1 MASEKEFQ
9 VNGKNANALFSL
21 KLHRGEG
28 MALVAMNWKAATPP
42 RDFVGF
48 AIEYQEPGGD
58 KFFSLKNRLSFPG
71 NTGLDK
77 NLKLSTKLSPIQ
89 KFRWVHFPRN
99 AEIAGEFVY
108 RVQPVFMNA
117 LGELSYGDY
126 QEAKIELHRE
136 TYPGKLNV
144 SFTRGF
150 VSSQAFV
157 DFYEKDG
164 PIATLLPGKAKNGL
178 TFQPT
183 HPKTKEALAWMGFEA
198 RSTILEVLDK
208 AIADPDAK
216 VDVVAYDLNVPE
228 IVTRLALLGKKL
240 RLIIDDDGAHGK
252 EESAEKQAENQLR
265 LTALEVKRQHM
276 GKLQHNKT
284 IIVDSPTQQLVV
296 CGSTNFAWRGLYVQN
311 NNAIVLTGSA
321 SVKLF
326 RAAFNQYWQSDS
338 AGDFGASASATWQ
351 SLGLDGVEASVAFSP
366 HAAGN
371 SVLNNIGED
380 IATTKSSL
388 FYSMAFL
395 SQTSGPVRE
404 ALTNTTLNENIFV
417 YGISDKKAGGFNL
430 LTPDG
435 NLAPVS
441 PAALGKD
448 VPEPFKSEP
457 TGGGGTRMH
466 HKFVVIDF
474 DLPTARVY
482 MGSYNF
488 SFAADGTNGEN
499 LLLIKNRKVAVSY
512 MIEALRIFDHY
523 HFRVAKK
530 AAKKAGNKLALKPAP
545 QKAADQPWW
554 QEDYTDVR
562 KIKDRLLF
570 A

>member
-1 MASEKEFQ
+1 MPTENEFQ
-9 VNGKNANALFSL
+9 VSGKNAKALFSL

-28 MALVAMNWKAATPP
+28 MTLVAMNWKTAEPP

-48 AIEYQEPGGD
+48 AIEYQEPDGE
-58 KFFSLKNRLSFPG
+58 KFFALKNRLSFPG

-99 AEIAGEFVY
+99 AEIPGKFIY
-108 RVQPVFMNA
+108 RVSPVFMNT
-117 LGELSYGDY
+117 LGELSYGEF
-126 QEAKIELHRE
+126 QQASIELHRE

-150 VSSQAFV
+150 VASQAFV

-164 PIATLLPGKAKNGL
+164 PIKTLLPTTAKLSLN
-178 TFQPT
+178 FQPS
-183 HPKTKEALAWMGFEA
+183 HSKAAEALAWMGFEA
-198 RSTILEVLDK
+198 RSVLLEVLDK

-216 VDVVAYDLNVPE
+216 VDVVAYDLNEPE
-228 IVTRLALLGKKL
+228 IVKRLEQLGKKL
-240 RLIIDDDGAHGK
+240 RLIIDDDGDHGK
-252 EESAEKQAENQLR
+252 GNSAEKQAEERLL
-265 LTALEVKRQHM
+265 LTALNVKRQHM

-284 IIVDSPTQQLVV
+284 IIVDSPTLQLVV

-311 NNAIVLTGSA
+311 NNAIVLTGKS
-321 SVKLF
+321 SVSVFKV
-326 RAAFNQYWQSDS
+326 AFEQYWASDS
-338 AGDFGASASATWQ
+338 AGDFGGSTAAAWQ
-351 SLGLDGVEASVAFSP
+351 SLGLAGIDASVAFSP
-366 HAAGN
+366 HSGSN
-371 SVLNNIGED
+371 TVLNSIGAD
-380 IATTKSSL
+380 IATTRSSL

-395 SQTSGPVRE
+395 SQTSGPVRK
-404 ALTNTTLNENIFV
+404 ALTDVTLNDKIFV
-417 YGISDKKAGGFNL
+417 YGISDKKAGGFKL
-430 LTPDG
+430 LTPNG
-435 NLAPVS
+435 NYSPVS
-441 PAALGKD
+441 PASLEKD

-474 DLPTARVY
+474 DKPSARVY

-499 LLLIKNRKVAVSY
+499 LVLIKNRKIAVAY

-523 HFRVAKK
+523 HFRVATK
-530 AAKKAGNKLALKPAP
+530 AAKKSKSKLELKPAP
-545 QKAADQPWW
+545 QNLQDETWW
-554 QEDYTDVR
+554 LEDYTDIR

>member
-1 MASEKEFQ
+1 MPAEKEFK
-9 VNGKNANALFSL
+9 VSGKNAKALFSL

-28 MALVAMNWKAATPP
+28 MTLVAMNWKAAEPP

-48 AIEYQEPGGD
+48 SIEYQEPDGD
-58 KFFSLKNRLSFPG
+58 KFFALKNRLSFPG
-71 NTGLDK
+71 NTGMNK
-77 NLKLSTKLSPIQ
+77 NLKLSTKFSPIQ

-99 AEIAGEFVY
+99 AEIPGKFIY
-108 RVQPVFMNA
+108 RVSPVFMNA
-117 LGELSYGDY
+117 LGELSYG
-126 QEAKIELHRE
+126 QFQQAGIALHRE

-150 VSSQAFV
+150 VASQAFV

-164 PIATLLPGKAKNGL
+164 PIKTLLPANAKSSL
-178 TFQPT
+178 TFQPS
-183 HPKTKEALAWMGFEA
+183 HPKTAEALAWMGFEA
-198 RSTILEVLDK
+198 RSVLLEVLDK
-208 AIADPDAK
+208 AIADPNAR

-228 IVTRLALLGKKL
+228 IVNRLELLGKKL
-240 RLIIDDDGAHGK
+240 RLIIDDDGDHGK
-252 EESAEKQAENQLR
+252 HDSAEKQAEERLR
-265 LTALEVKRQHM
+265 LTALNVKRQHM

-284 IIVDSPTQQLVV
+284 IIVDSPTLKLVV

-311 NNAIVLTGSA
+311 NNAIVLTGKT
-321 SVKLF
+321 SVTIF
-326 RAAFNQYWQSDS
+326 QAAFEQYWASDS
-338 AGDFGASASATWQ
+338 AGDFGGSTAAAWQ
-351 SLGLDGVEASVAFSP
+351 SLGLAGINANVSFSP
-366 HAAGN
+366 HSRSN
-371 SVLNNIGED
+371 SILKGIGAD
-380 IATTKSSL
+380 IANTRSSL

-395 SQTSGPVRE
+395 SQTSGPVRK
-404 ALTNTTLNENIFV
+404 ALTDATLNEQIFV

-430 LTPDG
+430 LTPNG
-435 NLAPVS
+435 NYSPVS
-441 PAALGKD
+441 PASLEKD

-474 DLPTARVY
+474 DKPSARVY

-499 LLLIKNRKVAVSY
+499 LLLIKNRKIAVAY

-523 HFRVAKK
+523 HFRVATK
-530 AAKKAGNKLALKPAP
+530 AAKKNKNKLELKPVP
-545 QKAADQPWW
+545 QNPSDEPWW
-554 QEDYTDVR
+554 LEHYTDIR

>member
-9 VNGKNANALFSL
+9 VSGKNANALFSL

-77 NLKLSTKLSPIQ
+77 NLKLSTKISPIQ

-183 HPKTKEALAWMGFEA
+183 HPKAGKALAWMGFEA

-208 AIADPDAK
+208 AIADPDAE

-228 IVTRLALLGKKL
+228 IVSRLALLGKRL

-252 EESAEKQAENQLR
+252 EESAEKQAESQLR

-311 NNAIVLTGSA
+311 NNAIVLTGAA

-371 SVLNNIGED
+371 SVLNSIGED

-395 SQTSGPVRE
+395 SQTGGPVRE
-404 ALTNTTLNENIFV
+404 ALTKTTLNENIFV
-417 YGISDKKAGGFNL
+417 YGISDKKAGGFDL

-530 AAKKAGNKLALKPAP
+530 TAKKAGNKLALKPAP
-545 QKAADQPWW
+545 QKAEDQPWW

>member
-1 MASEKEFQ
+1 
-9 VNGKNANALFSL
+9 
-21 KLHRGEG
+21 
-28 MALVAMNWKAATPP
+28 
-42 RDFVGF
+42 VGF

-71 NTGLDK
+71 NIGLDK

-183 HPKTKEALAWMGFEA
+183 HPKAGKALAWMGFEA

-208 AIADPDAK
+208 AIADPDAE

-228 IVTRLALLGKKL
+228 IVSRLALLGKKL

-252 EESAEKQAENQLR
+252 ADSAETQAESQLR
-265 LTALEVKRQHM
+265 LTALDVKRQHM

-311 NNAIVLTGSA
+311 NNAIVLTGPA

-326 RAAFNQYWQSDS
+326 RAAFNQYWQSNS
-338 AGDFGASASATWQ
+338 AGGFGASASATWQ

-371 SVLNNIGED
+371 SVLNSIGED

-404 ALTNTTLNENIFV
+404 SLTKTTLNENIFV

-430 LTPDG
+430 LTPNG

-530 AAKKAGNKLALKPAP
+530 TAKKAGNKLALKPAP
-545 QKAADQPWW
+545 QKAKDQPWW
-554 QEDYTDVR
+554 QQDYTDLR

>member
-1 MASEKEFQ
+1 MPTEKEFQ
-9 VNGKNANALFSL
+9 VSGKNAKALFSL

-28 MALVAMNWKAATPP
+28 MTLVAMNWKTAEPP

-48 AIEYQEPGGD
+48 AIEYQEPDGE
-58 KFFSLKNRLSFPG
+58 KFFALKNRLSFPG

-99 AEIAGEFVY
+99 AEIPGKFIY
-108 RVQPVFMNA
+108 RVSPVFMNA
-117 LGELSYGDY
+117 LGELSYGKY
-126 QEAKIELHRE
+126 QQAGIELHRE

-150 VSSQAFV
+150 VASQAFV

-164 PIATLLPGKAKNGL
+164 PIKTLLPATAKLSL
-178 TFQPT
+178 TFQPS
-183 HPKTKEALAWMGFEA
+183 HPKTAEALAWMGFEA
-198 RSTILEVLDK
+198 RSALFEVLDK

-216 VDVVAYDLNVPE
+216 VDVIAYDLNEPE
-228 IVTRLALLGKKL
+228 IVKRLEQLGKKL
-240 RLIIDDDGAHGK
+240 RLIIDDDGDHGK
-252 EESAEKQAENQLR
+252 GNSAEKQAEERLL
-265 LTALEVKRQHM
+265 LTAMKVKRQHM

-284 IIVDSPTQQLVV
+284 IIVDSPTLKLVV

-311 NNAIVLTGSA
+311 NNAIVLTGKT
-321 SVKLF
+321 SVNVFK
-326 RAAFNQYWQSDS
+326 AAFEQYWTSDS
-338 AGDFGASASATWQ
+338 AGDFGGSTAAAWQ
-351 SLGLDGVEASVAFSP
+351 PLGLTGIDASVAFSP
-366 HAAGN
+366 HSGSN
-371 SVLNNIGED
+371 TVLNSIGAD
-380 IATTKSSL
+380 IATARSSL

-395 SQTSGPVRE
+395 SQTSGPVRK
-404 ALTNTTLNENIFV
+404 ALTDVTLNEQIFV
-417 YGISDKKAGGFNL
+417 YGISDKKAGGFKL
-430 LTPDG
+430 LTPNG
-435 NLAPVS
+435 NYSPVS
-441 PAALGKD
+441 PASLEKD

-474 DLPTARVY
+474 DKPSARVY

-499 LLLIKNRKVAVSY
+499 LVLIKNRKIAVAY

-523 HFRVAKK
+523 HFRVVTK
-530 AAKKAGNKLALKPAP
+530 AAKKNKSKLELKPAP
-545 QKAADQPWW
+545 QNLQDEPWW
-554 QEDYTDVR
+554 REDYTDIR